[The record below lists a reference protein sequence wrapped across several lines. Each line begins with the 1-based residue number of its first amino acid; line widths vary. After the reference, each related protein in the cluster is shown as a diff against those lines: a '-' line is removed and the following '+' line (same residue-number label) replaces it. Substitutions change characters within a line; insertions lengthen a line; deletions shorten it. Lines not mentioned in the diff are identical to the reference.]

1 GTTLWRYST
10 FIIIYVATMEML
22 WLVFALAPG
31 LPGMPGTVSDNLKR
45 LQPALAS
52 ALALTLFL
60 SDMPWIRPLEARW
73 RGWLHA
79 WAGIPKEA
87 RALAERLHTSALML
101 SEETGRSGRSELID
115 GLGLLADEHFA
126 ERLEPEPHPA
136 TQLVRLSAIRLQL
149 ETWRDKHRLAG

>member
-1 GTTLWRYST
+1 MSVEEARMNPTLIAWVLGSTMVFAHSLLRFNTPDTTRGGTPLWRYST

-73 RGWLHA
+73 RG
-79 WAGIPKEA
+79 
-87 RALAERLHTSALML
+87 
-101 SEETGRSGRSELID
+101 
-115 GLGLLADEHFA
+115 
-126 ERLEPEPHPA
+126 
-136 TQLVRLSAIRLQL
+136 
-149 ETWRDKHRLAG
+149 